1 MLPLRKSMLSLHI
14 ISKILCTGAFS
25 LKSLRPSKFGTMFTI
40 CQAFGYC
47 IFHVWTSR
55 HNMSQSVKNMVRQL
69 IDTHNQYCGLCAFCF
84 LVIASLLMQSK
95 IVRIIQNLEDVDR
108 IFQQKLSVAVDNRK
122 WRRWEVDFIW
132 WWNVHIKIPFS
143 ICVFNF
149 FHLVFIYLFIL
160 YRNVLLQ
167 ICICIS
173 ALTLLEWRNC
183 LMYIQDSVPFSEY
196 CLMICL
202 GLTRWQNAIQ

>member
-1 MLPLRKSMLSLHI
+1 MSTNDEMLPLRKSMLSLHI

-122 WRRWEVDFIW
+122 WRRWEVDFI
-132 WWNVHIKIPFS
+132 
-143 ICVFNF
+143 
-149 FHLVFIYLFIL
+149 
-160 YRNVLLQ
+160 
-167 ICICIS
+167 
-173 ALTLLEWRNC
+173 
-183 LMYIQDSVPFSEY
+183 
-196 CLMICL
+196 
-202 GLTRWQNAIQ
+202 